1 MASPKRVPKQRQKTP
16 RQPSRSRKVLG
27 SGDSETRLALIHA
40 AEQLIREEGYSALTS
55 RRIAN
60 KAGLKHQ
67 LIYYY
72 FDTLDDLLLA
82 VLEEGGERYRV
93 RLMDALN
100 AEHPLRALW
109 IATRDQ
115 MGGTKFTN
123 EFMVLASHNPALH
136 AEARR
141 QGQELRRVQ
150 AEVISRYLAE
160 NKLDAPIPPVLISVL
175 MTALARF
182 LVNESRLGVMS
193 GHAEAEAWVE
203 ACIRDIEMGVPAAN
217 QRGRTSSPKRSA
229 RSREHP

>member
-1 MASPKRVPKQRQKTP
+1 M
-16 RQPSRSRKVLG
+16 LG
-27 SGDSETRLALIHA
+27 SGESETRSALIHA
-40 AEQLIREEGYSALTS
+40 AEQLIHEEGYSALTS
-55 RRIAN
+55 RRIAT

-82 VLEEGGERYRV
+82 LLRQGGERHRE
-93 RLMDALN
+93 RLMDTLN

-109 IATRDQ
+109 TATRDQ
-115 MGGTKFTN
+115 FGGTKFTN
-123 EFMVLASHNPALH
+123 EFMALANRNPAIH
-136 AEARR
+136 AEASR

-150 AEVISRYLAE
+150 AEVIAQYLKQ
-160 NKLDAPIPPVLISVL
+160 NQLNAPIPPVLISVL

-203 ACIRDIEMGVPAAN
+203 ACIWDIEKGGA
-217 QRGRTSSPKRSA
+217 TSAPQKSA
-229 RSREHP
+229 RSRRRS